1 MMISGHLILPPSMMK
16 MINKKILT
24 GLILFVA
31 LITSVI
37 IFNYRSKGFSVNLF
51 SNGSG
56 WGYDIVYNKKLI
68 IHQPYMPAMA
78 GQSPFESKDMA
89 RATGRLVINKL
100 RTRQSPRISS
110 EEIKT
115 IMEGNK

>member
-1 MMISGHLILPPSMMK
+1 MMISGHLILPPRIMK

-37 IFNYRSKGFSVNLF
+37 IFNYRSNGFTVNVF
-51 SNGSG
+51 SNGGG

-68 IHQPYMPAMA
+68 IHQPYMPAME
-78 GQSPFESKDMA
+78 GQAPFESKYMA
-89 RATGRLVINKL
+89 RATGRLVISKL
-100 RTRQSPRISS
+100 KTRQSPRISS

-115 IMEGNK
+115 ILKGNM